1 VLVFS
6 VAANNILIFTL
17 RSDDDDDDASFS
29 RSNTLP
35 PAFPWRKNAFGV
47 EKSMSISS
55 SAFLIRSEPIFCISD
70 GSLMVSTNSLLVKT
84 DPACLG

>member
-17 RSDDDDDDASFS
+17 RSDDDDDASFS

-35 PAFPWRKNAFGV
+35 HAFPWRKNAFGV